1 MFWFTCLP
9 NSYVTHLTCIWDIY
23 IFLVHF
29 DYPSFIGTAW
39 HIDFLHILF
48 VSSDIETGV
57 FGVATHVPGQF
68 ACVFNLRL
76 TSVPAYSFT
85 GLGIECHE
93 FQVS

>member
-23 IFLVHF
+23 FLVHF

-48 VSSDIETGV
+48 LFSACWIVSLDIETGV
-57 FGVATHVPGQF
+57 FGVVTDM
-68 ACVFNLRL
+68 
-76 TSVPAYSFT
+76 
-85 GLGIECHE
+85 
-93 FQVS
+93 FQVSLHVCLT

>member
-1 MFWFTCLP
+1 MPAGLFRQI
-9 NSYVTHLTCIWDIY
+9 SKQVS
-23 IFLVHF
+23 LV
-29 DYPSFIGTAW
+29 
-39 HIDFLHILF
+39 
-48 VSSDIETGV
+48 
-57 FGVATHVPGQF
+57 GQF